1 MREDSEIQSSNLNNR
16 VVQKGAGYVDKLFQ
30 IDFIYTAATFSVVV
44 LAVIIAMAVFETVTK
59 YKNWEEVKKGN
70 VSVALATGG
79 KLFGVANIFHFS
91 IQHNDSILTML
102 MWGAYGFTLLLF
114 GYFIFEFL
122 TPRFKVDEEIGRDNR
137 AVGLLSFIISV
148 ALSFVIGAGIIK

>member
-1 MREDSEIQSSNLNNR
+1 MER
-16 VVQKGAGYVDKLFQ
+16 LFQ
-30 IDFIYTAATFSVVV
+30 IDFVYTAASYSVVILSTV
-44 LAVIIAMAVFETVTK
+44 VFLAVFETVTK
-59 YKNWEEVKKGN
+59 YNNWEEIKKGN

-79 KLFGVANIFHFS
+79 KVFGVANIFRFS

-102 MWGAYGFTLLLF
+102 TWGTYGFVLLLF

-122 TPRFKVDEEIGRDNR
+122 TPKFKVDNEIAKDNR

-148 ALSFVIGAGIIK
+148 GLSYVIGAGIIK

>member
-1 MREDSEIQSSNLNNR
+1 MKRLLE
-16 VVQKGAGYVDKLFQ
+16 
-30 IDFIYTAATFSVVV
+30 IDFVHTAASYSVVV
-44 LAVIIAMAVFETVTK
+44 LAVVVFLDIFETVTK
-59 YKNWEEVKKGN
+59 YNNWNEIKNGN

-79 KLFGVANIFHFS
+79 KIFGVANIFRFS

-102 MWGAYGFTLLLF
+102 TWGSFGFLLLLF

-122 TPRFKVDEEIGRDNR
+122 TPRFKVDEEIANDNR

-148 ALSFVIGAGIIK
+148 GLSFVIGAGIIR